1 MSVKAGDVAPDFTL
15 KDGNLKEVSLS
26 AHKGKN
32 VVLLFYPLDW
42 SPVCTDEMCEV
53 RDSYLKAFEELDA
66 QVMGIS
72 VDSPFSHKAW
82 AEAQKISFPLLSDF
96 NKEVCKKYGACYEDL
111 IGLKGVAKRSA
122 FVIDKNGKIVYAWV
136 SDDAKVKPNMNEIKE
151 TLLKIKS

>member
-1 MSVKAGDVAPDFTL
+1 MSVKVGDSAPDFTL
-15 KDGNLKEVSLS
+15 KDSHLKDMTLS
-26 AHKGKN
+26 AYKGKN

-53 RDSYLKAFEELDA
+53 RDGYLKDFENLDA
-66 QVMGIS
+66 QVIGIS

-96 NKEVCKKYGACYEDL
+96 NKEACKKYGAYYEDL

-136 SDDAKVKPNMNEIKE
+136 SDDAKVKPNLNELKQ
-151 TLLKIKS
+151 TLQKMRA